1 MRNRA
6 RPAASFSLM
15 GMAVRIAER
24 MGLHRDGD
32 DLGLPTLRSEERR
45 RMWWQLQDME
55 IAIGSLT
62 GSITLTIYADWN
74 TKLPKN
80 LEDHDIRP
88 DVQVLPPDRHGLTT
102 MSHCLWRYQILYMQR
117 STRLPDGTRKNL
129 LWLLSPHVPLSSKD
143 AEIDITEQILG
154 EKFLQHC
161 EPVNPLHLHI
171 QIGVRSFVLAARRV
185 ARQPA
190 LINARISEMSLRE
203 REDYLGLCMKSLEY
217 YLLSVKT
224 EALKSYQWH
233 SDNYLQWPSCEWP
246 MNTLVL
252 LLLISCLT
260 FDSRVRHP
268 RSTSS
273 FHGRRCRKPLDAHRP
288 SVSGSP

>member
-1 MRNRA
+1 
-6 RPAASFSLM
+6 M
-15 GMAVRIAER
+15 GIACRIAER

-32 DLGLPTLRSEERR
+32 DLGLPIIRSEERR

-55 IAIGSLT
+55 TFIGSLT
-62 GSITLTIYADWN
+62 GSISLTIYADWN

-80 LEDHDIRP
+80 LEDHDLRP
-88 DVQVLPPDRHGLTT
+88 EVQVLPSDRNGLTT
-102 MSHCLWRYQILYMQR
+102 MSHCLWRYQLLYMQR
-117 STRLPDGTRKNL
+117 SEPLPDGTRKNL
-129 LWLLSPHVPLSSKD
+129 FWLLSPHVSVSDKD
-143 AEIDITEQILG
+143 AEIDITEQVLG
-154 EKFLQHC
+154 EKFLQYC

-190 LINARISEMSLRE
+190 LVNARISEMSPRE
-203 REDYLGLCMKSLEY
+203 REEYLGLCMKSLEY

-246 MNTLVL
+246 INI
-252 LLLISCLT
+252 LLLILLIFCLT
-260 FDSRVRHP
+260 FDSRVCDP

-273 FHGRRCRKPLDAHRP
+273 FHGRRCGKPLDAHRP
-288 SVSGSP
+288 SVSWSP